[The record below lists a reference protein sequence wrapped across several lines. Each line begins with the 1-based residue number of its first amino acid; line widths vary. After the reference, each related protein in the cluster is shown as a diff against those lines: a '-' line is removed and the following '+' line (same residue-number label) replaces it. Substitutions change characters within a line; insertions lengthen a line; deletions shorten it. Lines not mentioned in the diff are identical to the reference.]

1 MGFKNDDYINVY
13 MGGSHK
19 ISFAGALPNEGEYV
33 LDRITDDGFKSYVP
47 VSYATLV
54 KLNRGDSIKKQ
65 VIRIEESMEEEV
77 LKSLRIDL
85 DKERYSY
92 SEEDMEYMIL
102 NSNDEIIREIVHIK
116 DKRIIERFLSV
127 LVGLKS
133 TNQYDISNKLE
144 QYIRGRLEELDEGIL
159 ETQFEVTDTLNQ
171 RKVET
176 AIVPDDEVKEDNLE
190 DKKESKTKIEKD
202 EVKEDEKKSSK
213 SENKK
218 TTSKSKSTK

>member
-33 LDRITDDGFKSYVP
+33 LDGITDDGFKSYVP

-116 DKRIIERFLSV
+116 DKRIVERFLSV

-144 QYIRGRLEELDEGIL
+144 QYIRGRLEELDEGTL

-171 RKVET
+171 RNIET
-176 AIVPDDEVKEDNLE
+176 AIVPDEEVKEDNLE
-190 DKKESKTKIEKD
+190 DKKESETKIEKG
-202 EVKEDEKKSSK
+202 EKKSSK
-213 SENKK
+213 TENKK
-218 TTSKSKSTK
+218 TTSRSKSTK

>member
-33 LDRITDDGFKSYVP
+33 LDGITDDGFKSYVP

-116 DKRIIERFLSV
+116 DKRIVERFLSV

-144 QYIRGRLEELDEGIL
+144 QYIRGRLEELDEGTL

-171 RKVET
+171 RNIET
-176 AIVPDDEVKEDNLE
+176 AIVSDEEVKDDNLE
-190 DKKESKTKIEKD
+190 YKKESETKN
-202 EVKEDEKKSSK
+202 EKKSSK
-213 SENKK
+213 TENKK
-218 TTSKSKSTK
+218 TTSRSQSTK

>member
-33 LDRITDDGFKSYVP
+33 LDGITDDGFKSYVP

-144 QYIRGRLEELDEGIL
+144 QYIRGRLEELDEGTL

-171 RKVET
+171 RNIET
-176 AIVPDDEVKEDNLE
+176 AIVSDEEVKDDNLE
-190 DKKESKTKIEKD
+190 YKKESETKI
-202 EVKEDEKKSSK
+202 KEDEKKSSK
-213 SENKK
+213 TENKK

>member
-33 LDRITDDGFKSYVP
+33 LDGITDDGFKSYVP

-116 DKRIIERFLSV
+116 DKRIVERFLSV

-144 QYIRGRLEELDEGIL
+144 QYIRGRLEELDEGTL

-171 RKVET
+171 RNVET
-176 AIVPDDEVKEDNLE
+176 AIVPDDGVKEDNLE
-190 DKKESKTKIEKD
+190 DKKESETKIEKG
-202 EVKEDEKKSSK
+202 EKKSSK
-213 SENKK
+213 TENKK

>member
-33 LDRITDDGFKSYVP
+33 LDGITDDGFKSYVP

-116 DKRIIERFLSV
+116 DKRIVERFLSV

-144 QYIRGRLEELDEGIL
+144 QYIRGRLEELDEGTL

-171 RKVET
+171 RNVET
-176 AIVPDDEVKEDNLE
+176 AIVPDDGVKEDNLE
-190 DKKESKTKIEKD
+190 DKKESDTKNKKD
-202 EVKEDEKKSSK
+202 EVKNEKKSSK
-213 SENKK
+213 TENKK
-218 TTSKSKSTK
+218 TTSKSKSKK

>member
-33 LDRITDDGFKSYVP
+33 LDGITDDGFKSYVP

-116 DKRIIERFLSV
+116 DKRIVERFLSV

-144 QYIRGRLEELDEGIL
+144 QYIRGRLEELDEGTL

-171 RKVET
+171 RNIET
-176 AIVPDDEVKEDNLE
+176 AIVPDDGVKEDNLE
-190 DKKESKTKIEKD
+190 DKKESETKI
-202 EVKEDEKKSSK
+202 EKKSSK
-213 SENKK
+213 TENKK

>member
-33 LDRITDDGFKSYVP
+33 LDGITDDGFKSYVP

-116 DKRIIERFLSV
+116 DKRIVERFLSV

-144 QYIRGRLEELDEGIL
+144 QYIRGRLEELDEGTL

-171 RKVET
+171 RNIET
-176 AIVPDDEVKEDNLE
+176 AIVPDDGVKEDNLE
-190 DKKESKTKIEKD
+190 YKKESETKNEK
-202 EVKEDEKKSSK
+202 DEKKSSK
-213 SENKK
+213 TENKK
-218 TTSKSKSTK
+218 TTSRSKSTK

>member
-1 MGFKNDDYINVY
+1 
-13 MGGSHK
+13 
-19 ISFAGALPNEGEYV
+19 
-33 LDRITDDGFKSYVP
+33 
-47 VSYATLV
+47 
-54 KLNRGDSIKKQ
+54 
-65 VIRIEESMEEEV
+65 
-77 LKSLRIDL
+77 
-85 DKERYSY
+85 
-92 SEEDMEYMIL
+92 MIL

-116 DKRIIERFLSV
+116 DKRIVERFLSV

-144 QYIRGRLEELDEGIL
+144 QYIRGRLEELDEGTL

-190 DKKESKTKIEKD
+190 DKKESETKI
-202 EVKEDEKKSSK
+202 KEDEKKSSK
-213 SENKK
+213 TENKK

>member
-33 LDRITDDGFKSYVP
+33 LDGITDDGFKSYVP

-116 DKRIIERFLSV
+116 DKRIVERFLSV

-144 QYIRGRLEELDEGIL
+144 QYIRGRLEELDEGTL

-171 RKVET
+171 RNIET
-176 AIVPDDEVKEDNLE
+176 AIVSDEEVKDDNLE
-190 DKKESKTKIEKD
+190 YKKESETKN
-202 EVKEDEKKSSK
+202 EKKSSK
-213 SENKK
+213 TENKK
-218 TTSKSKSTK
+218 TTSKSKSKK

>member
-33 LDRITDDGFKSYVP
+33 LDGITDDGFKSYVP

-116 DKRIIERFLSV
+116 DKRIVERFLSV

-144 QYIRGRLEELDEGIL
+144 QYIRGRLEELDEGTL

-171 RKVET
+171 RNIET

-190 DKKESKTKIEKD
+190 DKKESETKNEKG
-202 EVKEDEKKSSK
+202 EKKSSK
-213 SENKK
+213 TENKK
-218 TTSKSKSTK
+218 TTSKSKSKK

>member
-1 MGFKNDDYINVY
+1 MEIKRGDIWMVDF
-13 MGGSHK
+13 GPPAHK

-33 LDRITDDGFKSYVP
+33 LDGITDDGFKSYVP

-116 DKRIIERFLSV
+116 DKRIVERFLSV

-144 QYIRGRLEELDEGIL
+144 QYIRGRLEELDEGTL

-171 RKVET
+171 RNIET
-176 AIVPDDEVKEDNLE
+176 AIVSDEEVKDDNLE
-190 DKKESKTKIEKD
+190 YKKESETKIK
-202 EVKEDEKKSSK
+202 KDEKKSSK
-213 SENKK
+213 TENKK

>member
-13 MGGSHK
+13 MGGTHS
-19 ISFAGALPNEGEYV
+19 ISFQGALPNEGEYV
-33 LDRITDDGFKSYVP
+33 LEGVTDDGFKSYVP

-102 NSNDEIIREIVHIK
+102 NSNDDIIKEIVKIK
-116 DKRIIERFLSV
+116 DKRVIERFLTV
-127 LVGLKS
+127 LIGLKS

-144 QYIRGRLEELDEGIL
+144 QYIRGRLEEIDEGKL
-159 ETQFEVTDTLNQ
+159 ETEFEVTKTLNH
-171 RKVET
+171 KTTNVEMG
-176 AIVPDDEVKEDNLE
+176 VVEEKVKE
-190 DKKESKTKIEKD
+190 ES
-202 EVKEDEKKSSK
+202 V
-213 SENKK
+213 KK
-218 TTSKSKSTK
+218 TTVKKSKKKTDK

>member
-33 LDRITDDGFKSYVP
+33 LDGITDDGFKSYVP

-116 DKRIIERFLSV
+116 DKRIVERFLSV

-144 QYIRGRLEELDEGIL
+144 QYIRGRLEELDEGTL

-171 RKVET
+171 RNIET
-176 AIVPDDEVKEDNLE
+176 AIVPDDGVKEDNLE
-190 DKKESKTKIEKD
+190 DKKESETKIEKD
-202 EVKEDEKKSSK
+202 EVKKDEKKSSK
-213 SENKK
+213 TENKK
-218 TTSKSKSTK
+218 TTSRSKSTK

>member
-33 LDRITDDGFKSYVP
+33 LDGITDDGFKSYVP

-116 DKRIIERFLSV
+116 DKRIVERFLSV

-144 QYIRGRLEELDEGIL
+144 QYIRGRLEELDEGTL

-171 RKVET
+171 RNIET
-176 AIVPDDEVKEDNLE
+176 AIVSDEEVKDDNLE
-190 DKKESKTKIEKD
+190 YKKESETKNEKD
-202 EVKEDEKKSSK
+202 EVKKDEKKSSK
-213 SENKK
+213 TENKK
-218 TTSKSKSTK
+218 TTSRSKSTK

>member
-33 LDRITDDGFKSYVP
+33 LDGITDDGFKSYVP

-116 DKRIIERFLSV
+116 DKRIVERFLSV

-144 QYIRGRLEELDEGIL
+144 QYIRGRLEELDEGTL

-171 RKVET
+171 RNVET
-176 AIVPDDEVKEDNLE
+176 AIVPDDGVKEDNLE
-190 DKKESKTKIEKD
+190 DKKESETKI
-202 EVKEDEKKSSK
+202 EKKSSK
-213 SENKK
+213 TENKK